1 MNKILSI
8 IVPSYNVEKYL
19 EQNLNSMCLSAAIN
33 DLEIIIVNDGS
44 RDHTIDIANKFKSNF
59 SNSVVV
65 IDKENGGHGS
75 TINAGVAV
83 ATGKYFKVIDGDDWV
98 DTNELTKL
106 IHKLKN
112 TDVDLVLSPFK
123 KVYEDIHKEE
133 IISLEMSFNSQNSS
147 FSNSIADIDDFYCLH
162 SSTFK
167 TELYRKRNLFI
178 REHCFYVDME
188 LILYPI
194 DYIRTYE
201 YINHCVYQ
209 YRLGRPGQS
218 VSMISKIKN
227 KDMHLNVIKDLIEN
241 CLQKHSTRREPLIQQ
256 YLEKKI
262 CTLANIQYSIYL
274 SMPPDTKT
282 YKELKKFRDDF
293 ERTIPTDFL
302 KGISKI
308 MHYLPISYWLLG
320 YRYRNRYLK

>member
-44 RDHTIDIANKFKSNF
+44 RDHTIDIAYKFKSNF

-201 YINHCVYQ
+201 YINYCVYQ
-209 YRLGRPGQS
+209 YRLGRTGQS
-218 VSMISKIKN
+218 VSMNSKIKN
-227 KDMHLNVIKDLIEN
+227 KEMHLKVIEDLIDN
-241 CLQKHSTRREPLIQQ
+241 CFLKNAQRRDPLIKN
-256 YLEKKI
+256 YIEKKI
-262 CTLANIQYSIYL
+262 SKLANIQYSIYL
-274 SMPPDTKT
+274 SLPSKIENYKT
-282 YKELKKFRDDF
+282 LKKFR
-293 ERTIPTDFL
+293 ERIDKVIPVGSL
-302 KGISKI
+302 QGISKV
-308 MHYLPISYWLLG
+308 MHYFPFAYWLLG
-320 YRYRNRYLK
+320 FRYRYKYLN